1 MIFAA
6 VLAGGVGMRMNMPD
20 MPKQFLQLD
29 GKPIIIH
36 TIEKFLQ
43 CEKVDCV
50 YVGVHADW
58 IPYMEEL
65 LQKHIPETA
74 ARVKTVVGGADRN
87 GTIFNIVDE
96 IENAYGISDEHIIIT
111 HDAVRP
117 FVTLEIIEK
126 NIEAALQYGAT
137 DTVVPA
143 TDTIVVSL
151 EGSVIHDIPNRAYMY
166 QGQTPQSF
174 KINILKQL
182 YHSLTEEEKR
192 ILTDA
197 CKICVVRNYPVH
209 LVEGS
214 VTNMKITT
222 VGDYE
227 IAQAMLNRREK

>member
-6 VLAGGVGMRMNMPD
+6 ILAGGVGRRMNMPD

-36 TIEKFLQ
+36 TIEKFLK
-43 CEKVDCV
+43 CEKVDRV

-58 IPYMEEL
+58 IPYMKEL
-65 LQKHIPETA
+65 IQEHITEDVA
-74 ARVKTVVGGADRN
+74 CVDVVPGGADRN

-96 IENAYGISDEHIIIT
+96 IEGAYGVSDEHIIVT

-117 FVTLEIIEK
+117 FVTLEIIEN
-126 NIEAALQYGAT
+126 NIEAAMRYGAT

-143 TDTIVVSL
+143 TDTIVASMDGV
-151 EGSVIHDIPNRAYMY
+151 VIHDIPNRANMY

-174 KINILKQL
+174 KINILKEL
-182 YHSLTEEEKR
+182 YHALTDAEKR

-197 CKICVVRNYPVH
+197 CKICVVRNYPVR

-222 VGDYE
+222 AGDYA
-227 IAQAMLNRREK
+227 IAQAMADYLK